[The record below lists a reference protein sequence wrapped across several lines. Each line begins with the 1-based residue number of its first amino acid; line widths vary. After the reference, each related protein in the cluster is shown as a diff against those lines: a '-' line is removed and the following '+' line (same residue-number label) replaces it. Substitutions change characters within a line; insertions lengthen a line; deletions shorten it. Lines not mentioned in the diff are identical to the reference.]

1 MVQVISNT
9 TTSRPDAVLGLVH
22 ADETGGL
29 SGKPLFKMS
38 TDVLRDMY
46 QLTRVSLSCCFCLL
60 MNCNGKESQIMQGR
74 NDFPQCVLCGPP
86 CDEIG
91 PYYQGKSD
99 AF

>member
-60 MNCNGKESQIMQGR
+60 MNCNGKESQIMQG
-74 NDFPQCVLCGPP
+74 
-86 CDEIG
+86 
-91 PYYQGKSD
+91 KK
-99 AF
+99 